1 MKYLYYLR
9 QVFLIFFALFCF
21 KGFSQIKKSET
32 IRLEPRNQLSKSFI
46 DKTVY
51 ENVQKILEQKS
62 VMDQVFAD
70 DLIIQGSGCFG
81 FDCVNGESFN
91 FDTIRLK
98 ENNLRIGFDDT
109 STGAFPANDWEIEV
123 NESASGGLSSF
134 SIRDITGSKKPFSIE
149 AGAKTNALYVDNTG
163 RIGIGTNSPVLNVD
177 ILSGNTPAIRLNQD
191 NSSGFTA
198 QTWDMAGNEA
208 NFFIRDVTG
217 GSRLPFRIRP
227 GAPTS
232 SIDIQANGTIK
243 IVNAIVP
250 NSDIRLKKN
259 FEKIENATII
269 IQQLNPLKYDFK
281 YDELKEMGLPK
292 TRQFGLIAQELELVL
307 PELVSQFDNEKD
319 KETYKGINYTG
330 LIPILIKGMQE
341 QQAEIENL
349 KAKLFNY
356 EEINSRLA
364 RLEAMLNNEEKETKA
379 GKKEEK

>member
-307 PELVSQFDNEKD
+307 PELVSQFDKEKD